1 MAWGSGSG
9 SGISAFSSSSERSA
23 RPTFEPDRVVLGAV
37 AAVHVAHLLCT
48 AWVPGLADLYILDS
62 RVYDEMADAFVA
74 SGFFAGDEAFGHAPL
89 YPLWLAALRRLSSWP
104 LIPLVLQV
112 AMGVLNAALVGA
124 IARRVFDA
132 RAAAPAIALYGLY
145 APAAMLETKLMAST
159 LGVTLALA
167 ALRLLVETRPGV
179 RPGACVVAGVALGA
193 ACLVRPNT
201 LLFVPFAA
209 LFVVVARGGLRAAG
223 AWVSAA
229 LFLAG
234 TVLVIAPVSLRNHV
248 VSGDFVLV
256 TAHGGMT
263 LYQSNN
269 EQAEGIY
276 SPIPGAVGNPR
287 VLAERLRE
295 QAEAESGEAMRLPE
309 VDRMYRDRALAFLA
323 SDFGRTARLLGRK
336 LRFWFGNDEVSTEY
350 TLPTERALTP
360 TLWLMPVPF
369 ALVLALAGLGLHRA
383 VTARRFG
390 APAAVLAAF
399 VLANLASVLLFY
411 FSSRY
416 RLPAVPVLCVFAG
429 YGFSSVRE
437 RFEAKR
443 WDRGGWLVL
452 GLGLAVFSWLP
463 ISDDADR
470 YAFHQ
475 WYNYGVA
482 QHERG
487 EFEAAV
493 ESFERALVG
502 MRDHWHVHLA
512 LGRAYATVDRLE
524 EALAR
529 YRRAVEMR
537 PQSRNAREGVES
549 VRARIEGRGS
559 P

>member
-1 MAWGSGSG
+1 MAWGSGSD
-9 SGISAFSSSSERSA
+9 SGISVFTSSSPR
-23 RPTFEPDRVVLGAV
+23 FETDRVVLGVV

-62 RVYDEMADAFVA
+62 RVYDEMADAFATV
-74 SGFFAGDEAFGHAPL
+74 GFFAGDEAFGHAPL
-89 YPLWLAALRRLSSWP
+89 YPLWLAALRRISDLP
-104 LIPLVLQV
+104 LTPLVLQV
-112 AMGVLNAALVGA
+112 ALGILNAALVGA
-124 IARRVFDA
+124 LARRVFDA

-159 LGVTLALA
+159 LGVTLVLA
-167 ALRLLVETRPGV
+167 ALRLLVEARPDA
-179 RPGACVVAGVALGA
+179 RQAPCAVAGVALGA

-201 LLFVPFAA
+201 LLFVPLAA
-209 LFVVVARGGLRAAG
+209 LFVVIARGGLRAPR
-223 AWVSAA
+223 AWGSAA
-229 LFLAG
+229 LFLGASI
-234 TVLVIAPVSLRNHV
+234 LVIAPVSFRNLS

-269 EQAEGIY
+269 ERAEGIY
-276 SPIPGAVGNPR
+276 SPIPGSVGNPR

-295 QAEAESGEAMRLPE
+295 RAEAESGEAMRLSD
-309 VDRMYRDRALAFLA
+309 VDSEYRDRALAFLA
-323 SDFGRTARLLGRK
+323 SDFERTSQLVGRK
-336 LRFWFGNDEVSTEY
+336 LRFWLGNDEVSTEY
-350 TLPTERALTP
+350 TLPTERTLTP

-369 ALVLALAGLGLHRA
+369 AAVLALAGFGIHQALR
-383 VTARRFG
+383 ARRFG
-390 APAAVLAAF
+390 ATAGLLGAF
-399 VLANLASVLLFY
+399 VLSNLASVLLFY

-429 YGFSSVRE
+429 YGCMSIRE
-437 RFEAKR
+437 RVETRR

-452 GLGLAVFSWLP
+452 LLGLAVLSWIP

-475 WYNYGVA
+475 WFNYGVA
-482 QHERG
+482 QDERG
-487 EFEAAV
+487 DYEAAV

-502 MRDHWHVHLA
+502 MQDHWHVHLA
-512 LGRAYATVDRLE
+512 LGRAYARTDRLE

-537 PQSRNAREGVES
+537 PQSRDAREGVES
-549 VRARIEGRGS
+549 VRTRLRERGS